1 MFVKINDDDIKQLTK
16 QFELFIQLYEDKF
29 NKIKN
34 IKDSHKPI
42 DYEKQLTD
50 ITEHIDYLKNHL
62 NNLKEMSKIY

>member
-1 MFVKINDDDIKQLTK
+1 MFVKINDDDIIQLVK

-34 IKDSHKPI
+34 IKDSYKPI